1 MITKLAPSGIS
12 GRNRRLLTTL
22 HRSVAGPFSVEEAA
36 SALLLS
42 IPRTHRLLAYLAD
55 RGWLLRLRR
64 GLYSLVPLEASHARD
79 WVEDPWVVASKLYG
93 SSSYIGGWSACEHWD
108 LTEQLFTETVVI
120 TTRRLRSAKDEVQ
133 GFSFR
138 VKRTKPDMIFGVRT
152 VWRGRTRVNVSDPS
166 RTVADLV
173 SDPSLGGGIRHVADV
188 VETYFES
195 EHLDEDL
202 LVGYVDRLG
211 NRTAFKRLGYL
222 TETLDVGSP
231 AFLQC
236 CRDGISSGTSLL
248 DPSLPGSG
256 SYLRRWNLRV
266 NANVSFEGYFS

>member
-1 MITKLAPSGIS
+1 MVTELAPAGIS
-12 GRNRRLLTTL
+12 GRNRRLLTIL
-22 HRSVAGPFSVEEAA
+22 HRSAPGPFSVEEAA
-36 SALLLS
+36 SALSLS
-42 IPRTHRLLAYLAD
+42 IPRTHRLLSYLAV

-93 SSSYIGGWSACEHWD
+93 LSSYIGGWSACEHWD

-188 VETYFES
+188 VGTYFES

-231 AFLQC
+231 ALLQR

-248 DPSLPGSG
+248 DPSLPPRG

-266 NANVSFEGYFS
+266 NANVSLEDYFS